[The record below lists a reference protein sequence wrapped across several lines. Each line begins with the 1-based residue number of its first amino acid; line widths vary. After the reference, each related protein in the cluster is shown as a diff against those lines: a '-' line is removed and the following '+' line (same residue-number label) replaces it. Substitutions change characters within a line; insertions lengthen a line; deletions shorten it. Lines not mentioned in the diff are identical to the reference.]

1 MRGRAD
7 VGDRPAVAART
18 AALASAERSPMLGGG
33 GGGDDTGGGA
43 GSRDAGEVKA

>member
-18 AALASAERSPMLGGG
+18 SALASAERSPMLGGG
-33 GGGDDTGGGA
+33 GGDDTGGGA
-43 GSRDAGEVKA
+43 GSPDAEEAKA